1 MRIASLLPAATEIL
15 FAIGAGD
22 EVVAVT
28 HECDYPP
35 PAKSKPSMVK
45 SRLPL
50 GLHSEAI
57 DGEVARLLKEVG
69 SPYELDLGVLRTS
82 RPDLVVTQGLC
93 DVCAPSPGDLA
104 VALTKVG
111 LAPAVVELDPHH
123 LSDILRNIME
133 VGEATGRGGEARG
146 LVEEL
151 RSRIDR
157 VRARASDAPWRPRV
171 FAMEWLEP
179 PYASGHWVP
188 EMVGIAGGRE
198 VLGTPGRPARA
209 VAWGDI
215 WGANPEVVLLMPCGF
230 DLDATQS
237 EVQHLGRQ
245 WKGRELLE
253 DRQAYALDGSS
264 HFSRPGPRV
273 VEGLETL
280 AHILHPELFPR
291 PPSPGGFARFGA

>member
-35 PAKSKPSMVK
+35 SAKSKPSMVR

-57 DGEVARLLKEVG
+57 DAEVARLLREVG

-82 RPDLVVTQGLC
+82 KPDVVVTQGLC
-93 DVCAPSPGDLA
+93 DVCAPAPGDLA
-104 VALTKVG
+104 VALGKVG
-111 LAPAVVELDPHH
+111 LAPTVVQLDPHH
-123 LSDILRNIME
+123 LSDIMQNIME
-133 VGEATGRGGEARG
+133 VGQATGRGGEARE
-146 LVEEL
+146 LVEGL
-151 RSRIDR
+151 RARIDR
-157 VRARASDAPWRPRV
+157 VRARAADASRRPRV

-198 VLGTPGRPARA
+198 VLGTPGHPSRA

-215 WGANPEVVLLMPCGF
+215 WEANPEVVLLMPCGF
-230 DLDATQS
+230 DLAATQA
-237 EVQHLGRQ
+237 EVDHLGLR
-245 WKGRELLE
+245 WKGGDLLK
-253 DRQAYALDGSS
+253 DRRAYALDGSS

-273 VEGLETL
+273 VEGLEIL
-280 AHILHPELFPR
+280 AHIFHPGLFPR
-291 PPSPGGFARFGA
+291 PPSPGSFARLGG